1 MRQVFLINGRP
12 VNPLVRILGV
22 IGGVLMLFAAL
33 FVGAFVFL
41 ALLGLAVIGGLLFSL
56 RVWWLRRQF
65 RKAAQQRKQAGGT
78 QQEYRREQHRTTII
92 EGRVTSRRDE

>member
-1 MRQVFLINGRP
+1 MRQVFLINGRRP
-12 VNPLVRILGV
+12 NPLVQILGV
-22 IGGVLMLFAAL
+22 IGGALMLVAAL

-65 RKAAQQRKQAGGT
+65 RKAAAQQQQAGRT
-78 QQEYRREQHRTTII
+78 RREQHQERRSTVI